1 MTQVRSANKFVRLS
15 VFQHEPKSRR
25 TGAAC
30 PFQQRSR
37 PRSGIE
43 PSYSAGQ
50 RPNNRA
56 AETDFNEAQQAG
68 KPTE

>member
-1 MTQVRSANKFVRLS
+1 MNRNLDAQVLLAPSNNARVLGRESNP
-15 VFQHEPKSRR
+15 QTR
-25 TGAAC
+25 T
-30 PFQQRSR
+30 
-37 PRSGIE
+37 
-43 PSYSAGQ
+43 GQ